1 MDFLKLKK
9 ITKNIC
15 IFAVLILVFVLAGE
29 AKADLLGEEEK
40 TADEELG
47 GRAGCICS
55 GLRSEDPATG
65 KVGDEAEREAESAA
79 GEIEWG
85 SLGSC
90 RGDDVCQERCEGEA
104 SARGVDRESVRGEC
118 QEVSV
123 RDTARGKLKKI
134 SVSDPSALVGTV
146 LRAVLGLT
154 GSIALLMFVYG
165 GFLWLTSGGSPDKIK
180 KAQGILVWATLGL
193 TLIFASYAIVDKIL
207 LTFAS

>member
-1 MDFLKLKK
+1 MDFLKFERKK
-9 ITKNIC
+9 I
-15 IFAVLILVFVLAGE
+15 IFWVVLIFMAIAVAGE
-29 AKADLLGEEEK
+29 AQTLPSGEDEK
-40 TADEELG
+40 TVDEELG
-47 GRAGCICS
+47 GQAGCICS
-55 GLRSEDPATG
+55 GVRAEDEVKDG
-65 KVGDEAEREAESAA
+65 SIGERA
-79 GEIEWG
+79 GTDIEWG
-85 SLGSC
+85 SVGSC
-90 RGDDVCQERCEGEA
+90 RGDDDVCQERCESEA
-104 SARGVDRESVRGEC
+104 SAHSVDPGSVHGEC

-123 RDTARGKLKKI
+123 RDTSRSKLKKI

-193 TLIFASYAIVDKIL
+193 TLIFGSYAIIDKIL